1 MFINRFTSLKY
12 YNVLFNILKV
22 NKSGGH
28 VDNDERHVSFE

>member
-22 NKSGGH
+22 NKSGAQI
-28 VDNDERHVSFE
+28 EE